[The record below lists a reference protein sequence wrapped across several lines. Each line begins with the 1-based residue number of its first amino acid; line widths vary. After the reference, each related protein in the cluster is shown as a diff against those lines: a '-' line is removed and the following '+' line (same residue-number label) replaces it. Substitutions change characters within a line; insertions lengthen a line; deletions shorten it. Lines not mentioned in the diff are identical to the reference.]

1 MHLKIIEPAEIEL
14 HDAFE
19 YYEIQNPGLGK
30 KFMEEFNKGISRI
43 KQHPKNWT
51 VVEGNVRKCI
61 LNKFPYNIIYAVEN
75 KLIVI
80 IAIAHQRRKPDYWIE
95 RIK

>member
-30 KFMEEFNKGISRI
+30 KFIEEFNKGISRI
-43 KQHPKNWT
+43 PKAGLLSKAMF
-51 VVEGNVRKCI
+51 GNAF
-61 LNKFPYNIIYAVEN
+61 LTSF
-75 KLIVI
+75 
-80 IAIAHQRRKPDYWIE
+80 Q
-95 RIK
+95 